1 MEGEGWRIRIKKER
15 KDTLRK
21 EDVVKCINGMVMLK
35 EFKTKEYQ
43 KEIATATME
52 ERREREIASKRR
64 KDEVDGGLNIMGIES
79 RQAVTRDRS
88 EWRKTVLEAKAY
100 NGL

>member
-1 MEGEGWRIRIKKER
+1 MEREGWRIRINKER
-15 KDTLRK
+15 KDTLPK

-52 ERREREIASKRR
+52 RETARKRR
-64 KDEVDGGLNIMGIES
+64 KDEVDG
-79 RQAVTRDRS
+79 D
-88 EWRKTVLEAKAY
+88 
-100 NGL
+100 